1 MKEINIEINGLSII
15 ESNRALKLINHLIK
29 ELSFLD
35 LRRFTNIL
43 ISSDY
48 KNDISFLLN
57 NNSKK
62 NRFEMSK
69 DIYAAVLTLETKND
83 YEFYL
88 VVKSKM
94 IKNYLKNE
102 EELDAKKL
110 FHILHHEFAHIHD
123 NNKKIDAFKNI
134 LKNKRYEGVD
144 SITYPIAE
152 LCWSEYIANYIS
164 SSSAIK
170 TDYPISFANSL
181 LYKIEQLKNIEIQ
194 LTAFKVNN
202 SREDLIETSIKQVE
216 SVLKSASYL
225 IGYLH
230 GLNITLDQLD
240 YKIACKLEKTIF
252 YEQLNSMMYELASIN
267 QVYPNGMINLNIY
280 KNLSISIRSFYK
292 KLGIDFFEDNQR
304 VKIRVL

>member
-181 LYKIEQLKNIEIQ
+181 LYKVNKLKDIKTQ
-194 LTAFKVNN
+194 LTAYKINN
-202 SREDLIETSIKQVE
+202 SREDLIQLSIKQVE

-225 IGYLH
+225 IGYLN
-230 GLNITLDQLD
+230 GLNINLNQLD
-240 YKIACKLEKTIF
+240 CLLALELEKTDFIETF
-252 YEQLNSMMYELASIN
+252 INLTHELNSIHHL
-267 QVYPNGMINLNIY
+267 YPNGFITLNIY
-280 KNLSISIRSFYK
+280 NNLAYLIKEYYK
-292 KLGIDFFEDNQR
+292 ILGIHLFEEDN
-304 VKIRVL
+304 VLKINLY

>member
-134 LKNKRYEGVD
+134 LKNKQYEGVD

-216 SVLKSASYL
+216 LVLKSASYL

-280 KNLSISIRSFYK
+280 KNLSISIRNFYK